1 VHFRNPQRERGIQIN
16 HHDFLDA
23 AFVHKA
29 KDNSRRTFF
38 SNVGGKS
45 LDNPYAAYP
54 IPELQPTESNVDLG
68 RDRLVQSRKNYTTL
82 QKNSYQVNLNKEKA

>member
-1 VHFRNPQRERGIQIN
+1 VLKSTRSYLNKTQEEVWREFNAHFRNPQRERGIQIN

-45 LDNPYAAYP
+45 LDNPYGAYP
-54 IPELQPTESNVDLG
+54 IPE
-68 RDRLVQSRKNYTTL
+68 
-82 QKNSYQVNLNKEKA
+82 